1 VSVFPTAYEAEMRVL
16 GRSSADGDRYDES
29 RFEKI
34 EQLVFSRVQSQSELG
49 KAFPPSA
56 APSSVAF

>member
-1 VSVFPTAYEAEMRVL
+1 MVIDMN
-16 GRSSADGDRYDES
+16 ES
-29 RFEKI
+29 RLEKI